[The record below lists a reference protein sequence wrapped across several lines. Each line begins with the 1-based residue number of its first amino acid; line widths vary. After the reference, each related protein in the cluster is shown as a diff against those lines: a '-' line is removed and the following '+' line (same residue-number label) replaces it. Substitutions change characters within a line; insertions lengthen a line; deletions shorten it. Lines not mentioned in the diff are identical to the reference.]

1 MSSGRR
7 NQSNNDLRTTTAER
21 LEAIVE
27 AAERAAEG
35 VIDDA
40 EAQARRYLQE
50 SREQAE
56 RESSGRVEALSG
68 LTDSLL
74 EEAGALR
81 RQAERLQATLE
92 EAKRRLEEGI
102 LTEAPETP
110 EERLDHPPA
119 PISKVMHLTPVAAP
133 IAEAEAVAPDP
144 GAASGN
150 NAAGARLLAT
160 QMAVSGSSRE
170 EIAHRL
176 RSGFDIEDATAI
188 LDAILGPED

>member
-68 LTDSLL
+68 LTASLL

-92 EAKRRLEEGI
+92 EAKRRLEEGS
-102 LTEAPETP
+102 LTEAPEAP
-110 EERLDHPPA
+110 DEGQEHPPA
-119 PISKVMHLTPVAAP
+119 QISKVTHLTPVAPPTAD
-133 IAEAEAVAPDP
+133 AEAVALDP
-144 GAASGN
+144 GSTSGN

-176 RSGFDIEDATAI
+176 RSGFDIEDASGI

>member
-1 MSSGRR
+1 MSAGRR
-7 NQSNNDLRTTTAER
+7 NQSNSDLRATTAER

-50 SREQAE
+50 SREQAD
-56 RESSGRVEALSG
+56 RESSVRVEAFAD

-92 EAKRRLEEGI
+92 EAKRRLEEGS
-102 LTEAPETP
+102 LTETPGPP
-110 EERLDHPPA
+110 EEGQEEQPAQVSRLP
-119 PISKVMHLTPVAAP
+119 HLTPVAAP
-133 IAEAEAVAPDP
+133 IAEAPAAAPDG
-144 GAASGN
+144 GAGASSS
-150 NAAGARLLAT
+150 AAGARLLAT

-188 LDAILGPED
+188 LDAIMGPED